1 MVYCVGLTGSIAS
14 GKSIATDFFKTQA
27 IDVINADHIAKA
39 LTTKESPELKP
50 IIDHFGSR
58 FLTESGELDR
68 RLLRNHIMNQLDAR
82 IWLENY
88 LHPLIRNNIEKQIQ
102 AVKSPYVVIEI
113 PLLTNKTSYPYLNR
127 VLLVEAD
134 EVNQIERV
142 ITRDNC
148 TKEEALALLNAQPNQ
163 ALRRAIADDILI
175 NNDSIEALQKQL
187 SKLHTTYQKL
197 SLLKHAR

>member
-1 MVYCVGLTGSIAS
+1 M
-14 GKSIATDFFKTQA
+14 
-27 IDVINADHIAKA
+27 
-39 LTTKESPELKP
+39 
-50 IIDHFGSR
+50 
-58 FLTESGELDR
+58 
-68 RLLRNHIMNQLDAR
+68 
-82 IWLENY
+82 
-88 LHPLIRNNIEKQIQ
+88 
-102 AVKSPYVVIEI
+102 KSPYVVIEI